1 MEVIAQFFTSVDIWA
16 IIIKVLLTA
25 ALGALAT
32 WLGTLI
38 ANLIAKNKNS
48 KIYKYAETL
57 VDAAEQKF
65 PNEGVKMGPQKLDY
79 VMSQLV
85 IKFPK
90 IKDSQ
95 YFYNIVEQA
104 VFKLNEKRNA
114 DKAALEFY
122 KKFGEWPKDFIPS
135 EELKLEAGIVEDSDN
150 TEVDEN
156 TTENTNSESISNSKD
171 TAENKEE
178 QPVIEKDPIDA
189 GLSAQSKS
197 TTPVTTK
204 NDVKKSLS
212 SF

>member
-1 MEVIAQFFTSVDIWA
+1 MEVIAQFFTSGDVWA
-16 IIIKVLLTA
+16 VIIKVLLTA

-65 PNEGVKMGPQKLDY
+65 PNEGAKMGPQKLDY

-114 DKAALEFY
+114 NKAALEFY

-135 EELKLEAGIVEDSDN
+135 EELKLEAGIVEDNSNAEDN
-150 TEVDEN
+150 ESI
-156 TTENTNSESISNSKD
+156 TENISSESISDSKD
-171 TAENKEE
+171 IVENKEE
-178 QPVIEKDPIDA
+178 QLIIKKDSTDT
-189 GLSAQSKS
+189 GLSVQSKS
-197 TTPVTTK
+197 TTSATTK
-204 NDVKKSLS
+204 NNIKKSLS

>member
-1 MEVIAQFFTSVDIWA
+1 MDIIAQFFMSGDIWA
-16 IIIKVLLTA
+16 VVIKVVLTA

-38 ANLIAKNKNS
+38 ANLITKNKNS

-65 PNEGVKMGPQKLDY
+65 PNEGTKMGPQKLDY

-95 YFYNIVEQA
+95 YLYNIVEQA

-122 KKFGEWPKDFIPS
+122 KKFGEWPKDFTPS
-135 EELKLEAGIVEDSDN
+135 EELKLEAGIVEDNGN
-150 TEVDEN
+150 TEVDESI
-156 TTENTNSESISNSKD
+156 TENVSSESVAGSKD
-171 TAENKEE
+171 ITENKKE
-178 QPVIEKDPIDA
+178 QPVIEKDPIDI
-189 GLSAQSKS
+189 GLSVQSKS
-197 TTPVTTK
+197 TTSKTTK
-204 NDVKKSLS
+204 NDVKKALS

>member
-1 MEVIAQFFTSVDIWA
+1 
-16 IIIKVLLTA
+16 
-25 ALGALAT
+25 
-32 WLGTLI
+32 
-38 ANLIAKNKNS
+38 
-48 KIYKYAETL
+48 
-57 VDAAEQKF
+57 
-65 PNEGVKMGPQKLDY
+65 MGPQKLDY

-150 TEVDEN
+150 TGVDESI
-156 TTENTNSESISNSKD
+156 TEGINSEPITDSKD
-171 TAENKEE
+171 TVKNKED
-178 QPVIEKDPIDA
+178 QPTIDKNLTSTDL
-189 GLSAQSKS
+189 GVQSKS
-197 TTPVTTK
+197 TSSTTTK
-204 NDVKKSLS
+204 NNVKRSLS